1 MLLLLDFGRS
11 FGAVQKDRRMI
22 VKRINVLLLMIL
34 AVAVGLFACYHI
46 WVHNRLDTQGPVITI
61 EDGLLE
67 VSVEAPEEVLLTGIH
82 ATDDRDG
89 DVTASILV
97 ESIYGI
103 TEDHVTT
110 VTYAAF
116 DRAGNVTKIQRKIR
130 FVDYQ
135 SPRFEAYGSLTFPG
149 NSNFNLMDYVGAYD
163 VLEGDIRRRVHATL
177 VSDTKA
183 VSAEGN
189 HQVKL
194 MVTNSLGD
202 TAEVVIPVQVYSS
215 EWYSADVMLTDYLIY
230 LKRGAAF
237 QAEDYM
243 DSFVFRGDPIDISRE
258 IPADIN
264 VEIQNEVRTGIPGVY
279 EVTYILSKN
288 LNGTNHSGVARLIV
302 IVE

>member
-1 MLLLLDFGRS
+1 MLLLLDSGRS
-11 FGAVQKDRRMI
+11 FGAVQKDRRI
-22 VKRINVLLLMIL
+22 AVKRINVLLLMIL
-34 AVAVGLFACYHI
+34 AVAVGLFAGYHL
-46 WVHNRLDTQGPVITI
+46 WVHNRLDTTGPVLTV
-61 EDGLLE
+61 EEGMLE
-67 VSVEAPEEVLLTGIH
+67 ISVKDRETALMKGIR
-82 ATDDRDG
+82 AVDDRDG

-103 TEDHVTT
+103 SEDHVTT

-135 SPRFEAYGSLTFPG
+135 SPRFEAHGSLTFPG
-149 NSNFNLMDYVGAYD
+149 NTNFDLMDYVGAYD

-183 VSAEGN
+183 VSVEGN

-202 TAEVVIPVQVYSS
+202 TAEVVIPVMVYSS

-230 LKRGAAF
+230 LKKGSAF
-237 QAEDYM
+237 KAEDYM
-243 DSFVFRGDPIDISRE
+243 ESFVFRGDPIDISRE
-258 IPADIN
+258 IPSDIN

-288 LNGTNHSGVARLIV
+288 LNGTNHSGVAKLIV

>member
-1 MLLLLDFGRS
+1 M
-11 FGAVQKDRRMI
+11 
-22 VKRINVLLLMIL
+22 KRINVLLLMVL
-34 AVAVGLFACYHI
+34 AVATGLFAGYHL
-46 WVHNRLDTQGPVITI
+46 WVHNRLDTTGPVLTV
-61 EDGLLE
+61 EEGLLE
-67 VSVEAPEEVLLTGIH
+67 ISVKDRETALMQGIR
-82 ATDDRDG
+82 AVDDRDG

-103 TEDHVTT
+103 SEDHVTT

-149 NSNFNLMDYVGAYD
+149 NASFDLMDYVGAYD

-177 VSDTKA
+177 ISDTKA

-202 TAEVVIPVQVYSS
+202 TAEVVIPVMVYSP

-230 LKRGAAF
+230 LKQGDNFR
-237 QAEDYM
+237 AEDYLKT
-243 DSFVFRGDPIDISRE
+243 FLFRGDPINISQGV
-258 IPADIN
+258 PADIG
-264 VEIQNEVRTGIPGVY
+264 VEIHNEVRTDAPGVY

-288 LNGTNHSGVARLIV
+288 LNGTNHSGIAKLIV

>member
-1 MLLLLDFGRS
+1 M
-11 FGAVQKDRRMI
+11 
-22 VKRINVLLLMIL
+22 KRINVLLLMIL
-34 AVAVGLFACYHI
+34 AVAVGLFAGYHI
-46 WVHNRLDTQGPVITI
+46 WVHNRLDTTGPVLTV
-61 EDGLLE
+61 EEGMLE
-67 VSVEAPEEVLLTGIH
+67 ISVKDRETALMKGIR
-82 ATDDRDG
+82 AEDDRDG

-103 TEDHVTT
+103 SEDHVTT

-135 SPRFEAYGSLTFPG
+135 PPRFEAHGSLTFPG
-149 NSNFNLMDYVGAYD
+149 NVSFDLMDHVGAYD

-177 VSDTKA
+177 ISDTKA

-202 TAEVVIPVQVYSS
+202 TAEVVIPVMVYSS

-237 QAEDYM
+237 RAEDYLE
-243 DSFVFRGDPIDISRE
+243 SFVFRGEPIDIGRE

>member
-1 MLLLLDFGRS
+1 MLLLLDSGRS

-34 AVAVGLFACYHI
+34 AVAFGLFAGYHL
-46 WVHNRLDTQGPVITI
+46 WVHNRLDTTGPVLTV
-61 EDGLLE
+61 EEGMLE
-67 VSVEAPEEVLLTGIH
+67 ISVKDRETALMKGIR
-82 ATDDRDG
+82 AEDDRDG

-103 TEDHVTT
+103 SDDNVTT

-135 SPRFEAYGSLTFPG
+135 PPRFEAHGSLTFPG
-149 NSNFNLMDYVGAYD
+149 NSSFDLMDHVGAYD

-177 VSDTKA
+177 VSDTKDI
-183 VSAEGN
+183 SAEGN

-237 QAEDYM
+237 RAEDYLE
-243 DSFVFRGDPIDISRE
+243 SFVFRGEPIDISRE
-258 IPADIN
+258 VPADIN

-288 LNGTNHSGVARLIV
+288 LNGTNHSGIAKLIV

>member
-1 MLLLLDFGRS
+1 M
-11 FGAVQKDRRMI
+11 
-22 VKRINVLLLMIL
+22 KRINVLLLMVL
-34 AVAVGLFACYHI
+34 AVATGLFAGYHL
-46 WVHNRLDTQGPVITI
+46 WVHNRLDTTGPVLTV
-61 EDGLLE
+61 EEGLLE
-67 VSVEAPEEVLLTGIH
+67 ISVKDGETALMQGIR
-82 ATDDRDG
+82 AVDDRDG

-103 TEDHVTT
+103 SEDHVTT

-149 NSNFNLMDYVGAYD
+149 NASFDLMDYVGAYD

-177 VSDTKA
+177 ISDTKA

-202 TAEVVIPVQVYSS
+202 TAEVVIPVMVYSP

-230 LKRGAAF
+230 LKQGDNFR
-237 QAEDYM
+237 AEDYLKT
-243 DSFVFRGDPIDISRE
+243 FLLRGDPINISRG
-258 IPADIN
+258 IPADIT
-264 VEIQNEVRTGIPGVY
+264 VEIHNEVRTDVPGVY
-279 EVTYILSKN
+279 EVSYILSKN
-288 LNGTNHSGVARLIV
+288 LNGANHSGIAKLIV

>member
-1 MLLLLDFGRS
+1 MLLLLDSGRS

-34 AVAVGLFACYHI
+34 AVAFGLFAGYHL
-46 WVHNRLDTQGPVITI
+46 WVHNRLDTTGPVLTV
-61 EDGLLE
+61 EEGMLE
-67 VSVEAPEEVLLTGIH
+67 ISVKDRETALMKGIR
-82 ATDDRDG
+82 AVDDRDG

-103 TEDHVTT
+103 SEDHVTT

-149 NSNFNLMDYVGAYD
+149 NFSFDLMDHVGAYD

-177 VSDTKA
+177 VSDTKDI
-183 VSAEGN
+183 SAEGN

-202 TAEVVIPVQVYSS
+202 TAEVVLPVLVYSP
-215 EWYSADVMLTDYLIY
+215 EWYTADVMLTDYLIY
-230 LKRGAAF
+230 RKQGSAF
-237 QAEDYM
+237 QAEDYLE
-243 DSFVFRGDPIDISRE
+243 SFVFRGDPIDISRE
-258 IPADIN
+258 IPSDIN

-288 LNGTNHSGVARLIV
+288 LNGTNHSGIAKLIV

>member
-1 MLLLLDFGRS
+1 M
-11 FGAVQKDRRMI
+11 
-22 VKRINVLLLMIL
+22 KRINVLLLMIL
-34 AVAVGLFACYHI
+34 AVAVGLFAGYHL
-46 WVHNRLDTQGPVITI
+46 WVHNRLDTTGPVLTV
-61 EDGLLE
+61 EEGMLE
-67 VSVEAPEEVLLTGIH
+67 ISVKDRETALMKGIR
-82 ATDDRDG
+82 AVDDRDG
-89 DVTASILV
+89 DVTSSILV

-103 TEDHVTT
+103 SEDHVTT

-116 DRAGNVTKIQRKIR
+116 DRAGNVTKIQREIR
-130 FVDYQ
+130 LVDYQ

-149 NSNFNLMDYVGAYD
+149 NVGFDLMDYVGAYD

-177 VSDTKA
+177 ISDTKS

-202 TAEVVIPVQVYSS
+202 TAEVVIPVMVYSS

-230 LKRGAAF
+230 LKQGAAF
-237 QAEDYM
+237 EAEDYLKT
-243 DSFVFRGDPIDISRE
+243 FVFRGDPINVSRE
-258 IPADIN
+258 IPSDIN
-264 VEIQNEVRTGIPGVY
+264 VEIHNGVRTDVTGVY

-288 LNGTNHSGVARLIV
+288 LNGTNHSGIAKLIV

>member
-1 MLLLLDFGRS
+1 M
-11 FGAVQKDRRMI
+11 RRL

-34 AVAVGLFACYHI
+34 AVAFGLFAGYHL
-46 WVHNRLDTQGPVITI
+46 WVHNRLDTTGPVLTV
-61 EDGLLE
+61 EEGMLE
-67 VSVEAPEEVLLTGIH
+67 ISVKDRETALMQGIR
-82 ATDDRDG
+82 AVDDRDG

-103 TEDHVTT
+103 SEDHVTT

-135 SPRFEAYGSLTFPG
+135 SPRFEAYGSLTFSG
-149 NSNFNLMDYVGAYD
+149 NTSFDLMDYVGAYD

-177 VSDTKA
+177 ISDTKA

-202 TAEVVIPVQVYSS
+202 TAEVVIPVMVYSP
-215 EWYSADVMLTDYLIY
+215 EWYSADVMLTEYLIY
-230 LKRGAAF
+230 LKQGDNFR
-237 QAEDYM
+237 AEDYLKT
-243 DSFVFRGDPIDISRE
+243 FLLRGDPINISRGV
-258 IPADIN
+258 PTDIG
-264 VEIQNEVRTGIPGVY
+264 VEIHNEVRTDVPGVY
-279 EVTYILSKN
+279 EVSYILSKN
-288 LNGTNHSGVARLIV
+288 LNGANHSGIAKLIV

>member
-1 MLLLLDFGRS
+1 MKRTYILLSIVMAAAIALI
-11 FGAVQKDRRMI
+11 GAYLVMTRNFKDTTPPGI
-22 VKRINVLLLMIL
+22 
-34 AVAVGLFACYHI
+34 
-46 WVHNRLDTQGPVITI
+46 
-61 EDGLLE
+61 
-67 VSVEAPEEVLLTGIH
+67 SVEEQMLEISVKDDQDILMTGIT
-82 ATDDRDG
+82 ATDNRDG
-89 DVTASILV
+89 DVTASLLG
-97 ESIYGI
+97 ESVYGI

-135 SPRFEAYGSLTFPG
+135 SPRFEAYGSHTFPG
-149 NSNFNLMDYVGAYD
+149 NFSFDLMDHVGAYD

-177 VSDTKA
+177 VSDTKDI
-183 VSAEGN
+183 SAEGN

-202 TAEVVIPVQVYSS
+202 TAEVVLPVLVYSP
-215 EWYSADVMLTDYLIY
+215 EWYTADVMLTDYLIY
-230 LKRGAAF
+230 LKQGSAF
-237 QAEDYM
+237 QAEDYLE
-243 DSFVFRGDPIDISRE
+243 SFVFRGDPIDISRE
-258 IPADIN
+258 IPSDIN

-288 LNGTNHSGVARLIV
+288 LNGTNHSGIAKLIV

>member
-1 MLLLLDFGRS
+1 M
-11 FGAVQKDRRMI
+11 
-22 VKRINVLLLMIL
+22 KRINALLLMIL
-34 AVAVGLFACYHI
+34 AVAFGLFAGYHL
-46 WVHNRLDTQGPVITI
+46 WVHNRLDTTGPVLTV
-61 EDGLLE
+61 EEGMLE
-67 VSVEAPEEVLLTGIH
+67 ISVKDRETALMKGIR
-82 ATDDRDG
+82 AVDDRDG

-103 TEDHVTT
+103 SDDNVTT

-130 FVDYQ
+130 LVDYQ
-135 SPRFEAYGSLTFPG
+135 SPRFEAHGSLTFPG
-149 NSNFNLMDYVGAYD
+149 NSSFDLMDHVGAYD

-202 TAEVVIPVQVYSS
+202 TAEVVLPVLVYSP
-215 EWYSADVMLTDYLIY
+215 EWYTADVMLTDYLIY

-237 QAEDYM
+237 QAEDYLET
-243 DSFVFRGDPIDISRE
+243 FVFRGDPIDISRE

>member
-110 VTYAAF
+110 VKANGARWCVNAR
-116 DRAGNVTKIQRKIR
+116 RAV
-130 FVDYQ
+130 
-135 SPRFEAYGSLTFPG
+135 
-149 NSNFNLMDYVGAYD
+149 
-163 VLEGDIRRRVHATL
+163 
-177 VSDTKA
+177 
-183 VSAEGN
+183 
-189 HQVKL
+189 
-194 MVTNSLGD
+194 
-202 TAEVVIPVQVYSS
+202 
-215 EWYSADVMLTDYLIY
+215 
-230 LKRGAAF
+230 
-237 QAEDYM
+237 
-243 DSFVFRGDPIDISRE
+243 
-258 IPADIN
+258 
-264 VEIQNEVRTGIPGVY
+264 
-279 EVTYILSKN
+279 
-288 LNGTNHSGVARLIV
+288 
-302 IVE
+302 

>member
-1 MLLLLDFGRS
+1 M
-11 FGAVQKDRRMI
+11 
-22 VKRINVLLLMIL
+22 KRINVLLLMVL
-34 AVAVGLFACYHI
+34 AVATGLFAGYHL
-46 WVHNRLDTQGPVITI
+46 WVHNRLDTTGPVLTV
-61 EDGLLE
+61 EEGLLE
-67 VSVEAPEEVLLTGIH
+67 ISVKDRETALMQGVR
-82 ATDDRDG
+82 AVDDRDG

-103 TEDHVTT
+103 SEDHVIT

-135 SPRFEAYGSLTFPG
+135 SPRFEAYGSLTFSG
-149 NSNFNLMDYVGAYD
+149 NTSFDLMDYVGAYD

-177 VSDTKA
+177 ISDTKA

-202 TAEVVIPVQVYSS
+202 TAEVVIPVMVYSP

-230 LKRGAAF
+230 LKQGDNFR
-237 QAEDYM
+237 AEDYLKT
-243 DSFVFRGDPIDISRE
+243 FLLRGDPINISRGV
-258 IPADIN
+258 PADIG
-264 VEIQNEVRTGIPGVY
+264 VEIHNAVRTDVPGVY
-279 EVTYILSKN
+279 EVSYILSKN
-288 LNGTNHSGVARLIV
+288 LNGANHSGIAKLIV

>member
-1 MLLLLDFGRS
+1 M
-11 FGAVQKDRRMI
+11 
-22 VKRINVLLLMIL
+22 KRINVLLLMIL

-258 IPADIN
+258 IPSDIN
-264 VEIQNEVRTGIPGVY
+264 VEIQNGVRAGIPGVY

-288 LNGTNHSGVARLIV
+288 LNGTNHSGVAKLIV

>member
-34 AVAVGLFACYHI
+34 AVAFGLFAGYHL
-46 WVHNRLDTQGPVITI
+46 WVHNRLDTTGPVLTV
-61 EDGLLE
+61 EEGMLE
-67 VSVEAPEEVLLTGIH
+67 ISVKDRETALMKGIR
-82 ATDDRDG
+82 AVDDRDG

-103 TEDHVTT
+103 SEDHVTT

-149 NSNFNLMDYVGAYD
+149 NFSFDLMDHVGAYD

-177 VSDTKA
+177 VSDTKDI
-183 VSAEGN
+183 SAEGN

-202 TAEVVIPVQVYSS
+202 TAEVVLPVLVYSP
-215 EWYSADVMLTDYLIY
+215 EWYTADVMLTDYLIY
-230 LKRGAAF
+230 LKQGSAF
-237 QAEDYM
+237 QAEDYLE
-243 DSFVFRGDPIDISRE
+243 SFVFRGDPIDISRE
-258 IPADIN
+258 IPSDIN
-264 VEIQNEVRTGIPGVY
+264 VEIQNGVRAGIPGVY

-288 LNGTNHSGVARLIV
+288 LNGTNHSGIAKLIV

>member
-1 MLLLLDFGRS
+1 M
-11 FGAVQKDRRMI
+11 
-22 VKRINVLLLMIL
+22 KRINVLLLMIL
-34 AVAVGLFACYHI
+34 AVAVGLFTGYHI
-46 WVHNRLDTQGPVITI
+46 WVHNRLDTTGPVLTV
-61 EDGLLE
+61 EEGMLE
-67 VSVEAPEEVLLTGIH
+67 ISVKDRETALMKGIR
-82 ATDDRDG
+82 AVDDRDG

-103 TEDHVTT
+103 SEDHVTT

-135 SPRFEAYGSLTFPG
+135 SPRFEAHGSLTFPG
-149 NSNFNLMDYVGAYD
+149 NVSFDLMDYVGAHD

-177 VSDTKA
+177 ISDTKA

-202 TAEVVIPVQVYSS
+202 TAEVVIPVMVYSS

-230 LKRGAAF
+230 LKQGASF
-237 QAEDYM
+237 EAEDYLKT
-243 DSFVFRGDPIDISRE
+243 FVFRGDPINVSRE
-258 IPADIN
+258 IPSDIN
-264 VEIQNEVRTGIPGVY
+264 MEIHNGVRTDVPGVY

-288 LNGTNHSGVARLIV
+288 LNGTNHSGIAKLIV